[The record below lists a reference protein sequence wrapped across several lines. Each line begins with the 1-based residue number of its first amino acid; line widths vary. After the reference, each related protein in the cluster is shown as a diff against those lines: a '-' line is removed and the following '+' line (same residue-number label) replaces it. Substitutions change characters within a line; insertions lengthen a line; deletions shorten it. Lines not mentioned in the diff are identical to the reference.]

1 METIM
6 EVIQTIDI
14 KHLTQEEFR
23 NIVAEIY
30 QAFAEMEGA
39 NTTPKL

>member
-14 KHLTQEEFR
+14 KKLTQEQFR
-23 NIVAEIY
+23 DVVKEIF
-30 QAFAEMEGA
+30 QAFEERE
-39 NTTPKL
+39 

>member
-14 KHLTQEEFR
+14 EKLTQEQFR
-23 NIVAEIY
+23 SVVAEIY

-39 NTTPKL
+39 NTHA

>member
-14 KHLTQEEFR
+14 EKLTQEQFR
-23 NIVAEIY
+23 NVVAEIF

-39 NTTPKL
+39 NTHA